1 MVKARVYV
9 AGNVF
14 DPAKEARRIQAALD
28 DESAKVKRNLQ
39 RDITNWSTPV
49 EFTISNAGSY
59 SRIIATDSDIYRYQD
74 AGTPPHVI
82 RPKTAKRLRFPVPN
96 VGIVFAMK
104 VNHPGT
110 KAREWTKREAARAT
124 KALRKELSNA

>member
-1 MVKARVYV
+1 MVNAKVYV
-9 AGNVF
+9 AGNAF
-14 DPAKEARRIQAALD
+14 DPAKEARRIQMALD
-28 DESAKVKRNLQ
+28 AEAKRIKRNLE
-39 RDITNWSTPV
+39 RDVSNWSTPV
-49 EFTISNAGSY
+49 EFTISNAGPY

-110 KAREWTKREAARAT
+110 KARDWTKREAARAT
-124 KALRKELSNA
+124 KALRKELS